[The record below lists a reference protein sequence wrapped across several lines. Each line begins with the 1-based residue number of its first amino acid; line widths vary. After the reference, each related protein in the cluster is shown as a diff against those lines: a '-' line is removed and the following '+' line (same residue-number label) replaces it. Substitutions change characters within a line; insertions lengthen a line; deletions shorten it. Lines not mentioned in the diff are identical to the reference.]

1 MKTVMSLAV
10 LSVACYATA
19 DVQKIQYAYD
29 DSKAE
34 YSIVSF
40 TESGSTLQVTV
51 QRAGPYFTN
60 YTKLA
65 LDCVDHNVRH
75 MGMYNSL
82 ERLEKAQF
90 DPM

>member
-40 TESGSTLQVTV
+40 TESGSTL
-51 QRAGPYFTN
+51 
-60 YTKLA
+60 
-65 LDCVDHNVRH
+65 
-75 MGMYNSL
+75 
-82 ERLEKAQF
+82 
-90 DPM
+90 

>member
-51 QRAGPYFTN
+51 Q
-60 YTKLA
+60 
-65 LDCVDHNVRH
+65 
-75 MGMYNSL
+75 
-82 ERLEKAQF
+82 F
-90 DPM
+90 DPPGYRPKSGSLLHQLHKTGTRLR